1 MSLWVHRYSI
11 FTFYDN
17 FKRKIQKREEHTID
31 LVLSGRVAIGG
42 GTSSSSSSG
51 VDGPVEF
58 SCLDGC
64 CCKRIIKY
72 LNIFADQY
80 WYKVFFNFSLNYRH
94 LLTSPFKRRINVI
107 PINFNLVL
115 NFILAKFR
123 FIWLFN
129 FLRRRRIKF

>member
-42 GTSSSSSSG
+42 GKSSSSSSG

-80 WYKVFFNFSLNYRH
+80 WYKVFFNFPSITAY
-94 LLTSPFKRRINVI
+94 V
-107 PINFNLVL
+107 NLWIADIYLPVPS
-115 NFILAKFR
+115 KGGSMS
-123 FIWLFN
+123 
-129 FLRRRRIKF
+129 FL